1 MREALKLVTVRS
13 KYCEFLREYDCRV
26 SINSNE
32 KVARPFVGVLFEINN
47 IEYFAP
53 LSSPKLKHKKMKN
66 TVDFYKI
73 DGGNLGA
80 INFNNMIPVP
90 VSEYTYI
97 DLNKITFKKEDKDY
111 QELLRKQ
118 LTWLNSNKH
127 KLKNKALI
135 LYRKRMNSELPKS
148 IEKRC
153 CDYGLLEEKYYLYIK

>member
-66 TVDFYKI
+66 TVDF
-73 DGGNLGA
+73 L
-80 INFNNMIPVP
+80 
-90 VSEYTYI
+90 
-97 DLNKITFKKEDKDY
+97 
-111 QELLRKQ
+111 
-118 LTWLNSNKH
+118 
-127 KLKNKALI
+127 
-135 LYRKRMNSELPKS
+135 
-148 IEKRC
+148 
-153 CDYGLLEEKYYLYIK
+153 